1 MINPTASPLF
11 DAITCTSNVATHN
24 GGCIYIGETSA
35 SKTFSFDNPSGAS
48 TWNKN
53 EANLG
58 GVVYVDSN
66 QAITISVTDS
76 TMNTNIARTNG
87 AVLYVKSSG
96 AISATFTTSTIQ
108 SNKALTSG
116 SILYVPNTAGC
127 SSSLTLDQVTMQLNE
142 AVSDGG
148 AAF

>member
-1 MINPTASPLF
+1 MTSNVFTYNVAKEGGALYMINPTASPLF

-66 QAITISVTDS
+66 
-76 TMNTNIARTNG
+76 
-87 AVLYVKSSG
+87 
-96 AISATFTTSTIQ
+96 
-108 SNKALTSG
+108 
-116 SILYVPNTAGC
+116 
-127 SSSLTLDQVTMQLNE
+127 
-142 AVSDGG
+142 
-148 AAF
+148 